1 MSDKNII
8 NKAIDNYSVLTKLQK
23 RILQSLIKLSVN
35 QEVIVTIEELALLN
49 DATRATVSTAI
60 ELLKKLNII
69 TIPDITGVRF
79 SGCCINSSKIEEI
92 IEHYNNKINCK
103 KN

>member
-1 MSDKNII
+1 MNDKKFIS
-8 NKAIDNYSVLTKLQK
+8 KAIDSYSVLTKLQK

-35 QEVIVTIEELALLN
+35 QEVVVTIEELASLN

-69 TIPDITGVRF
+69 TIPDVTGIRF
-79 SGCCINSSKIEEI
+79 SGCSINTNKIKEI
-92 IEHYNNKINCK
+92 TEHYNNRMNCK
-103 KN
+103 NN